1 MRTTG
6 GCKAFLLSLLLQ
18 GYEAQI
24 RYQNIGGG
32 KCENSGYLTIKS
44 SSKCVHAR
52 STLNMGGNPNC
63 AVDAPI
69 TSNKITVQNSYEGGY
84 AYGCSATGGCQ
95 LFFQSDSSS
104 QVGCTEWAYGDQGG
118 VMAWIG
124 CLCETGPSCQN
135 TVAVTPNPNACICG
149 SKACTPA
156 GGLYCFSG
164 SSACS
169 PGAACENT
177 NGESENEVDCS
188 CGTRANPKGQQWSP
202 GACNSFNGMFCS
214 STYNQCSSSAIS
226 VCSDTDGNS
235 VNSQTCICG
244 TKTCNSD
251 NGLFCHAGQNHC
263 SKECSTCGGAGSLC
277 LETDGTNANSAECI
291 CGTASCT
298 DTTGR
303 FCDYSVNICSSGG
316 ACPNNKGALINTI
329 DCSCGTSAC
338 NSVNGMF
345 CTASLSRCSTIQFC
359 PNDNGASPN
368 SVACPC
374 GTNDCST
381 NQYCSSSDSRC
392 SSVQFCPND
401 DGASPNAAAC
411 PCGTANCDTGTGL
424 YCISSLYDAEHNK
437 FIGFCAKACDLGQ
450 YRNAESL
457 GVCTTC
463 AAGQY
468 ADDVSD
474 MRCKLCPAGTN
485 LVEDTQL
492 SSNHN
497 ELSDCKNC
505 PALTYVPF
513 RWVFFFY
520 SPSIFRKLTDSIF
533 FIHSL
538 LFISFS
544 FFFLIIQRTQS
555 RVLRLLDSSR
565 YWDLRL
571 WQMQSRYV

>member
-1 MRTTG
+1 MTLFTRTTG

-44 SSKCVHAR
+44 SSKCMHAR

-69 TSNKITVQNSYEGGY
+69 TSNKITVQNSPEPGY
-84 AYGCSATGGCQ
+84 AYGCTATGGCQ
-95 LFFQSDSSS
+95 LLFQSSASN
-104 QVGCTEWAYGDQGG
+104 VGCMEYANYWVDPPQFG
-118 VMAWIG
+118 VMPYWLG

-135 TVAVTPNPNACICG
+135 TVAATPNPNGCICG

-156 GGLYCFSG
+156 GGLYCFYG

-188 CGTRANPKGQQWSP
+188 CGTRANPKGAQWSP

-277 LETDGTNANSAECI
+277 LETDGINANSAECI

-298 DTTGR
+298 GTTGL
-303 FCDYSVNICSSGG
+303 FCDYSV
-316 ACPNNKGALINTI
+316 
-329 DCSCGTSAC
+329 
-338 NSVNGMF
+338 SV
-345 CTASLSRCSTIQFC
+345 CSTGSFC
-359 PNDNGASPN
+359 SKTDGTTTN
-368 SVACPC
+368 SAGCIC
-374 GTNDCST
+374 G
-381 NQYCSSSDSRC
+381 
-392 SSVQFCPND
+392 
-401 DGASPNAAAC
+401 AAAC
-411 PCGTANCDTGTGL
+411 SATNGL
-424 YCISSLYDAEHNK
+424 FCISSLNQCAE
-437 FIGFCAKACDLGQ
+437 ACPLGQ
-450 YRNAESL
+450 YRNADSS
-457 GVCTTC
+457 GVCKTC
-463 AAGQY
+463 PAGQY
-468 ADDVSD
+468 ANNASD

-513 RWVFFFY
+513 R
-520 SPSIFRKLTDSIF
+520 
-533 FIHSL
+533 
-538 LFISFS
+538 
-544 FFFLIIQRTQS
+544 
-555 RVLRLLDSSR
+555 
-565 YWDLRL
+565 
-571 WQMQSRYV
+571 